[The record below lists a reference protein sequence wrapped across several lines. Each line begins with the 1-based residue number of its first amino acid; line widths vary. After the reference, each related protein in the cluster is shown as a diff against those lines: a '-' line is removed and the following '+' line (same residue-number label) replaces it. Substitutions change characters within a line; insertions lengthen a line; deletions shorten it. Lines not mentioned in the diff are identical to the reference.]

1 MIKIILFLTFMLL
14 LQTGNIAEGTKEL
27 SLHAVAAEEK
37 EEKQNFKDIHVIK
50 KNGQYVITGNS
61 KVRKGVFY
69 YSVEDGHRVLIPET
83 KIRVNNLYWT
93 SFKLSITIPTNFVPD
108 NGVLT
113 LNLYEK
119 NRSKEVTDPFPIVLE
134 SFKE

>member
-1 MIKIILFLTFMLL
+1 MIKTILFLTFILL
-14 LQTGNIAEGTKEL
+14 LQTGTIAEGTTGL
-27 SLHAVAAEEK
+27 SLHSVAAEEK

-69 YSVEDGHRVLIPET
+69 YSVEDGHRVLVPET
-83 KIRVNNLYWT
+83 KVRVNNLYWT
-93 SFKLSITIPTNFVPD
+93 SFKLSITIPTNFVTD
-108 NGVLT
+108 KGVLI

-119 NRSKEVTDPFPIVLE
+119 DRSKKITDPLPIVLE
-134 SFKE
+134 NFKE

>member
-1 MIKIILFLTFMLL
+1 MIKVILFLAFILIFP
-14 LQTGNIAEGTKEL
+14 TGITAEGIGEL
-27 SLHAVAAEEK
+27 SLHSAAEERG
-37 EEKQNFKDIHVIK
+37 EKQNFKDINVIK

-69 YSVEDGHRVLIPET
+69 YSVEDGHRVWIPET
-83 KIRVNNLYWT
+83 KVRVNNLYWT

-108 NGVLT
+108 KGVLI

-119 NRSKEVTDPFPIVLE
+119 DKSKEIIDSFPIVLE